1 MMRFDM
7 LRVFD
12 ILLAIV
18 IGIVTLPIQA
28 FVLALVWLAYG
39 RNPIFV
45 QERVGLYGKLFWLYK
60 IKTMRDSAVD
70 DDSKRVTLIGRYLR
84 RSSIDELPQILN
96 VLLGDMS
103 FVGPRPLTREILD
116 NIQVSAATKLLR
128 QQVRPG
134 LTGLSQVMSKGMKR
148 SQVDKFAFDVKWV
161 RNKSIGLY
169 LKICLKTLKVLVV
182 RYRNNKDAGSL

>member
-1 MMRFDM
+1 MITDKISLLCSAMQKCIIMMRFDM

-18 IGIVTLPIQA
+18 IGIVTLPIQV

-116 NIQVSAATKLLR
+116 NIQVFPPS
-128 QQVRPG
+128 P
-134 LTGLSQVMSKGMKR
+134 
-148 SQVDKFAFDVKWV
+148 FD
-161 RNKSIGLY
+161 IG
-169 LKICLKTLKVLVV
+169 I
-182 RYRNNKDAGSL
+182 RFS

>member
-1 MMRFDM
+1 MHFDM
-7 LRVFD
+7 LRLFD
-12 ILLAIV
+12 ILLAIIV
-18 IGIVTLPIQA
+18 GIFTLPIQA
-28 FVLALVWLAYG
+28 FALALVWLTYG
-39 RNPIFV
+39 SNPIFV
-45 QERVGLYGKLFWLYK
+45 QERVGLDGKLFWLFK
-60 IKTMRDSAVD
+60 IKTMTDIVID
-70 DDSKRVTLIGRYLR
+70 DDSNRVTFMGRYLR

-116 NIQVSAATKLLR
+116 NIQVPAETKLLR

-134 LTGLSQVMSKGMKR
+134 LTGLSQVMSKGKKR
-148 SQVDKFAFDVKWV
+148 SQVEKFGFDVTWV

-182 RYRNNKDAGSL
+182 RYKNNIDAGSL